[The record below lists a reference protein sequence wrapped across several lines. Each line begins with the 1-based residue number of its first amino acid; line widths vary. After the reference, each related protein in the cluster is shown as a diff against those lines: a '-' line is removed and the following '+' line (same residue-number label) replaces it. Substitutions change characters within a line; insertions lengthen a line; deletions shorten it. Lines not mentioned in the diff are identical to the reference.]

1 MADKPST
8 ALHEPFIPLRVLV
21 EYDQK
26 YKFFV
31 AHCLQTGN
39 VVTAEDADTAE
50 EMIKELL
57 VDEVTYAI
65 THNNLKNLLSSPAP
79 MDVWKR
85 WSVTAAQNGTKT
97 FKLDI
102 VARELKIDE
111 PDVSEVKVA
120 RAAAA

>member
-1 MADKPST
+1 
-8 ALHEPFIPLRVLV
+8 
-21 EYDQK
+21 
-26 YKFFV
+26 
-31 AHCLQTGN
+31 
-39 VVTAEDADTAE
+39 
-50 EMIKELL
+50 
-57 VDEVTYAI
+57 
-65 THNNLKNLLSSPAP
+65 